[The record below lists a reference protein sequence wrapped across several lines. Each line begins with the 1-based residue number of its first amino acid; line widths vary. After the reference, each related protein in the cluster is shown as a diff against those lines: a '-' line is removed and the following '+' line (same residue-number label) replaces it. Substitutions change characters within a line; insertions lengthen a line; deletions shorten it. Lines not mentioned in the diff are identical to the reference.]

1 MNPILQFIESVEKS
15 LKNDTFIQLR
25 LGDYRGADSELKKI
39 IIKRVLIKKK
49 DHLSFVQRYKTQ
61 DITKNYN
68 LETALLELKN
78 SMSHTTFCFAQ
89 LLTSTEDISLQANRS
104 NSFIIKKSA
113 PSSTKIPSRDHDQIK
128 NRKITATKKHYLH
141 TLGITDGT
149 GRVRPKGMDKY
160 KQINHYIELLSSLLK
175 ELPTD
180 RELHIVDM
188 GSGKG
193 YLSFALFDY
202 LQNTLKLPVKLT
214 GVEFRQDLVDL
225 CNKIAKESKFS
236 NLQFVQDT
244 IENYKSDKKID
255 VLIALHACDT
265 ATDDAIHK
273 GISHNA
279 ELIITAPC
287 CHKQIRKE
295 MTRCT
300 ANKELSSLLSHGIFI
315 ERQAEMVTDNL
326 RALYLEKA
334 NYSTKV
340 FEFIATEH
348 TPKNILI
355 TAQQNTKSTARS
367 QEEIQED
374 IDNTKSLFG
383 IEQHHLEELLNND

>member
-1 MNPILQFIESVEKS
+1 
-15 LKNDTFIQLR
+15 
-25 LGDYRGADSELKKI
+25 
-39 IIKRVLIKKK
+39 
-49 DHLSFVQRYKTQ
+49 
-61 DITKNYN
+61 
-68 LETALLELKN
+68 
-78 SMSHTTFCFAQ
+78 
-89 LLTSTEDISLQANRS
+89 
-104 NSFIIKKSA
+104 
-113 PSSTKIPSRDHDQIK
+113 
-128 NRKITATKKHYLH
+128 
-141 TLGITDGT
+141 
-149 GRVRPKGMDKY
+149 
-160 KQINHYIELLSSLLK
+160 
-175 ELPTD
+175 
-180 RELHIVDM
+180 M

-355 TAQQNTKSTARS
+355 TAQLNTK
-367 QEEIQED
+367 IQLGLRKKSRK
-374 IDNTKSLFG
+374 ILTIPKVYLALSNTISK
-383 IEQHHLEELLNND
+383 NC